1 MTIATVSLYSEK
13 MESVPLLL
21 SLLILCVCGPPLC
34 GATDYYV
41 RPTEPTNASCP
52 GQPCL
57 TLHHYIQN
65 LSSNAN
71 YHLLPGVHFINGP
84 ITLKN
89 ARNVSMAAFRSNSSS
104 PKIVAT
110 IDCHCITRP
119 CYECT
124 GISFVNASNI
134 SISSLSIDVQLLL
147 PSHEGLLSVTGIGF
161 TNSNG
166 VVIRG
171 LYVWIT
177 KMREEIF
184 VLAVSHCRNIEI
196 SELTTHNNGIDVTL
210 SNNVNISN

>member
-1 MTIATVSLYSEK
+1 M
-13 MESVPLLL
+13 
-21 SLLILCVCGPPLC
+21 
-34 GATDYYV
+34 
-41 RPTEPTNASCP
+41 
-52 GQPCL
+52 
-57 TLHHYIQN
+57 
-65 LSSNAN
+65 
-71 YHLLPGVHFINGP
+71 
-84 ITLKN
+84 
-89 ARNVSMAAFRSNSSS
+89 
-104 PKIVAT
+104 
-110 IDCHCITRP
+110 
-119 CYECT
+119 
-124 GISFVNASNI
+124 NASNI

-196 SELTTHNNGIDVTL
+196 SELTTLNNGIDVTL